1 MTVLVNYYTCS
12 YGDSLVSMFNGYPV
26 KRTNGV
32 SECVVEELTRP
43 NFYQLDKQEQIDIC
57 RNIEQGTIL
66 VVPCHRQQGFDFTQV
81 FENSPL
87 VITVVVDD
95 YNFLA
100 NRFTKIHL
108 GTRNKEILNPVLD
121 QISKRLG
128 PEQLPLVIQK
138 DYELWQKANT
148 VDTDIKFLLSW
159 LDQPEIVES
168 FCQRHGLHYSTLW
181 VENIVTDMNLY
192 RSNYAMQ

>member
-1 MTVLVNYYTCS
+1 
-12 YGDSLVSMFNGYPV
+12 MFNGYPV
-26 KRTNGV
+26 KRINGV

-43 NFYQLDKQEQIDIC
+43 HFYQLGKQEQIDIC
-57 RNIEQGTIL
+57 RNIEQGTIS

-81 FENSPL
+81 FDKSPL

-95 YNFLA
+95 YSFLA

-108 GTRNKEILNPVLD
+108 NIRNKEILNPVLD
-121 QISKRLG
+121 QISKRLS

-148 VDTDIKFLLSW
+148 NNTDIKFSLSW
-159 LDQPEIVES
+159 LDQPEIVEN
-168 FCQRHGLHYSTLW
+168 FCQQYGLHYSKLW
-181 VENIVTDMNLY
+181 VEDIVADMNLY
-192 RSNYAMQ
+192 RPNYAMQ

>member
-1 MTVLVNYYTCS
+1 
-12 YGDSLVSMFNGYPV
+12 MFNGYPV

-43 NFYQLDKQEQIDIC
+43 HFYQLDKQEQIDIC
-57 RNIEQGTIL
+57 RNIEQGTIS

-81 FENSPL
+81 FDNAPL

-95 YNFLA
+95 FDFLT
-100 NRFTKIHL
+100 NRFIKLHL
-108 GTRNKEILNPVLD
+108 NARNKTILNPVLD
-121 QISKRLG
+121 QISKRIG
-128 PEQLPLVIQK
+128 ANQLPLVIRK
-138 DYELWQKANT
+138 DYELWQKANS

-159 LDQPEIVES
+159 LDQPGIVEN
-168 FCQRHGLHYSTLW
+168 FCQQYGLEYSALW
-181 VENIVTDMNLY
+181 VDNIVTDMNFY